1 MELAGTYICK
11 LIFIIVF
18 IWNYQFSSVAYICYV
33 RTKIPLGWA
42 SLFKPKDY
50 RMDAVKI
57 LVVHINHVSYNMLTS
72 LGLSPQS
79 AYNLKAL
86 LL

>member
-33 RTKIPLGWA
+33 RTKIPLGRA
-42 SLFKPKDY
+42 SLFKPK
-50 RMDAVKI
+50 V
-57 LVVHINHVSYNMLTS
+57 
-72 LGLSPQS
+72 
-79 AYNLKAL
+79 
-86 LL
+86 